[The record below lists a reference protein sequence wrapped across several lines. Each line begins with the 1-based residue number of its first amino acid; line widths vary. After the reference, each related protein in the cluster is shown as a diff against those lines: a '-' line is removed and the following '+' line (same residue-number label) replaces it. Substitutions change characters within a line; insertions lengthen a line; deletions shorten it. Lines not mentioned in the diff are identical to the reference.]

1 MFVTAH
7 HLSHT
12 YEGADQPALDDV
24 SLAFASGWTG
34 IVGPNGA
41 GKSTLV
47 HCICG
52 TLAPD
57 QGAVTPRVRGAVC
70 RQSTATPPETLEEF
84 ACDYGST
91 AVKLRSLLEIEDEQ
105 LWSYAMLSHGERKRI
120 QIACALAAEPQ
131 VLALDEP
138 TNHLDAPTRA
148 LVAQALSSF
157 KGVGLLVSHDRAL
170 LDKLVRSCVFV
181 EAGRAL
187 AIPGTY
193 TQARR
198 ELELRQDTVRTERRQ
213 ARGELARIKAE
224 RDRRAAVAARSAA
237 RRSARHLD
245 RHDRDGRE
253 KIKLAVYT
261 GQAARRQAF
270 VQMDKRIGVAE
281 KRLEALD
288 AKKERRGSL
297 ELDARP
303 RPARCSPPPRRQHA
317 LGPERML
324 HHPELYL
331 GNEDRVGLVGKNGAG
346 KSTLLHALL
355 RRVTLEEWVAYFPQE
370 VPDDEV
376 RALLVELRALPTAER
391 GRVLS
396 IVARLESPPARVLD
410 GEELSPGEVRKLM
423 IARSLLS
430 SPRLIVMDEPTN
442 HLDIR
447 SIEAL
452 QDVLRHCAC
461 ALVLV
466 SHDEQF
472 LDALVDERWVFEVEQ
487 EKGEVGLGDTHVRV
501 VR

>member
-120 QIACALAAEPQ
+120 QIACALAAEPG
-131 VLALDEP
+131 AGARRADEP
-138 TNHLDAPTRA
+138 PRRA
-148 LVAQALSSF
+148 HPRPRRAGARLF
-157 KGVGLLVSHDRAL
+157 KGAGLLVSHDRAL
-170 LDKLVRSCVFV
+170 LDELVRSCVFV

-187 AIPGTY
+187 AIPGRPRRAGSSSCAKIPCEPSAGRRGRAGAYQGRERRRDGVAAPIGRPTLGAASRS
-193 TQARR
+193 TRPRRPCEDQARR
-198 ELELRQDTVRTERRQ
+198 LYGTGRQGGQAFVPDGQAHRRGRETPRG
-213 ARGELARIKAE
+213 ARCEEGAPRLPGAG
-224 RDRRAAVAARSAA
+224 RRAAPRKVLARLPA
-237 RRSARHLD
+237 
-245 RHDRDGRE
+245 
-253 KIKLAVYT
+253 
-261 GQAARRQAF
+261 
-270 VQMDKRIGVAE
+270 
-281 KRLEALD
+281 
-288 AKKERRGSL
+288 GSI
-297 ELDARP
+297 P
-303 RPARCSPPPRRQHA
+303 

-355 RRVTLEEWVAYFPQE
+355 RRVTLEEGWRTFRRRFPTTRSARCSSSCGRSRR
-370 VPDDEV
+370 PS
-376 RALLVELRALPTAER
+376 
-391 GRVLS
+391 GRVLHRS
-396 IVARLESPPARVLD
+396 AAGIASGARV
-410 GEELSPGEVRKLM
+410 GRRAAEPGEVRKLK
-423 IARSLLS
+423 IARSLLVA
-430 SPRLIVMDEPTN
+430 SPHRHGRTDEPSG
-442 HLDIR
+442 R

-472 LDALVDERWVFEVEQ
+472 QRARGRALGVRGRAGER
-487 EKGEVGLGDTHVRV
+487 EVGPGDTHVRV

>member
-148 LVAQALSSF
+148 LVAQALASF

-170 LDKLVRSCVFV
+170 LDELVQSCVFV

-193 TQARR
+193 T
-198 ELELRQDTVRTERRQ
+198 
-213 ARGELARIKAE
+213 
-224 RDRRAAVAARSAA
+224 
-237 RRSARHLD
+237 
-245 RHDRDGRE
+245 
-253 KIKLAVYT
+253 
-261 GQAARRQAF
+261 
-270 VQMDKRIGVAE
+270 
-281 KRLEALD
+281 
-288 AKKERRGSL
+288 
-297 ELDARP
+297 
-303 RPARCSPPPRRQHA
+303 
-317 LGPERML
+317 
-324 HHPELYL
+324 
-331 GNEDRVGLVGKNGAG
+331 
-346 KSTLLHALL
+346 
-355 RRVTLEEWVAYFPQE
+355 
-370 VPDDEV
+370 
-376 RALLVELRALPTAER
+376 
-391 GRVLS
+391 
-396 IVARLESPPARVLD
+396 
-410 GEELSPGEVRKLM
+410 
-423 IARSLLS
+423 
-430 SPRLIVMDEPTN
+430 
-442 HLDIR
+442 
-447 SIEAL
+447 
-452 QDVLRHCAC
+452 
-461 ALVLV
+461 
-466 SHDEQF
+466 
-472 LDALVDERWVFEVEQ
+472 
-487 EKGEVGLGDTHVRV
+487 
-501 VR
+501 

>member
-198 ELELRQDTVRTERRQ
+198 ELELRQDT
-213 ARGELARIKAE
+213 
-224 RDRRAAVAARSAA
+224 AVAARSAA

-261 GQAARRQAF
+261 GQDGKAGKLSS
-270 VQMDKRIGVAE
+270 QMDKRIEAAE
-281 KRLEALD
+281 KRLEGLD

-297 ELDARP
+297 ELDTGPAARKVL
-303 RPARCSPPPRRQHA
+303 ARLPEGGMS
-317 LGPERML
+317 LGSGRVL

-331 GNEDRVGLVGKNGAG
+331 GNEDRIGLVGRNGAG
-346 KSTLLHALL
+346 KSTLLNALL
-355 RRVTLEEWVAYFPQE
+355 RQVTLEEGVAYLPQE
-370 VPDDEV
+370 VLAAEV
-376 RALLVELRALPTAER
+376 RALFGELQALSSAER

-396 IVARLESPPARVLD
+396 IVARLESPPARVID

-430 SPRLIVMDEPTN
+430 SPHLIVMDEPTN

-452 QDVLRHCAC
+452 QDVLDDCAC